1 MAQRYYWL
9 KIEKDFAKDKRVKKL
24 KKIPGGLN
32 FAFIYL
38 EMLLSSVDE
47 EGLIMYEGIEDSV
60 AKEIAL
66 ELDED
71 PDDVQITISYLMS
84 VGLMTDL
91 GDGKFLLPYVV
102 EHLGSE
108 GASAKRVRKFRDR
121 QKALQCN
128 TNVTDMKRQALQC
141 NTDVTQVKQNC
152 NVEKRREEKENILKD
167 KESFNKSD
175 KPTLSLKK
183 KRAPFKKPSI
193 EQLKEYIQSKSY
205 SIDPEEF
212 FNYYESVGW
221 VCGKVPM
228 KNWKNAVIA
237 WEKHQERWGTKK
249 KKDKNSFQQNEYD
262 FEALER
268 ELRAN

>member
-108 GASAKRVRKFRDR
+108 GASAKRVRKFRDK
-121 QKALQCN
+121 QK
-128 TNVTDMKRQALQC
+128 ALQC

-249 KKDKNSFQQNEYD
+249 KKDKNSFKQNTYD
-262 FEALER
+262 FDQLEKDL
-268 ELRAN
+268 LRN